1 MKPPSPPI
9 HLSILP
15 SLLHDPFFSRFCAAQ
30 ETLFNEEGEG
40 RGADIDIDDREN
52 IPEEKPTN
60 R

>member
-1 MKPPSPPI
+1 
-9 HLSILP
+9 
-15 SLLHDPFFSRFCAAQ
+15 LLHDPFFSRFCAAQ